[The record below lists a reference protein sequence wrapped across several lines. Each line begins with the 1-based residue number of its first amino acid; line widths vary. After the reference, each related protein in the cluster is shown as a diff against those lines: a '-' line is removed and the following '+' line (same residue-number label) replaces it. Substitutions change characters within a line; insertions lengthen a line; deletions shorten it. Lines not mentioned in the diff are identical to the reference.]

1 MINLHLVFANQALW
15 AEPKAWFTICRI
27 ALQRDAMRH
36 RAALATIYEHEIA
49 SATRRIASCRAASR
63 G

>member
-1 MINLHLVFANQALW
+1 MLKKNSIIYATL
-15 AEPKAWFTICRI
+15 RI
-27 ALQRDAMRH
+27 TLRHDTMRH
-36 RAALATIYEHEIA
+36 RASLATIYEHEIA